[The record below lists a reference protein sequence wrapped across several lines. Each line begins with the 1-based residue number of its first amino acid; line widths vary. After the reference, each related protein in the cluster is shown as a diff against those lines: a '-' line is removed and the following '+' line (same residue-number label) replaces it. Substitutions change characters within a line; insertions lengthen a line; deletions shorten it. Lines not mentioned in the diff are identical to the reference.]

1 MAEIKNSS
9 KQDVPFIFLKWLV
22 IVMSIVMVLGF
33 LFLVTIL
40 CVKIYK
46 FNTASPTV
54 TESSVQDLLISK
66 GKIESVSIN
75 DNLLTIVVKVDANN
89 LEVFVIDTKDGL
101 LINQYY
107 IKQKK
112 AFIMSDYNPQI

>member
-22 IVMSIVMVLGF
+22 IVLSVVMVLGF
-33 LFLVTIL
+33 LFLVSIL
-40 CVKIYK
+40 SVKIYK
-46 FNTASPTV
+46 FNTTSPTV
-54 TESSVQDLLISK
+54 TKSSVQDVLISK
-66 GKIESVSIN
+66 GKIESVTVN

-107 IKQKK
+107 VKQKK
-112 AFIMSDYNPQI
+112 SLYNE

>member
-22 IVMSIVMVLGF
+22 IVLSIVMVSGF
-33 LFLVTIL
+33 LFLISIL
-40 CVKIYK
+40 SVKIYK
-46 FNTASPTV
+46 FNTTSPTV
-54 TESSVQDLLISK
+54 TELSVKDLLISK
-66 GKIESVSIN
+66 GKIESVSVN
-75 DNLLTIVVKVDANN
+75 DRLLTIVVKVDANN
-89 LEVFVIDTKDGL
+89 LEVSVIDSKDGL

-112 AFIMSDYNPQI
+112 SLYNE

>member
-22 IVMSIVMVLGF
+22 IVLSVVMVSGF
-33 LFLVTIL
+33 LFLISIL
-40 CVKIYK
+40 SVKIYK
-46 FNTASPTV
+46 FNTTSPTV
-54 TESSVQDLLISK
+54 TELSVKDLLISK
-66 GKIESVSIN
+66 GKIESVSVN
-75 DNLLTIVVKVDANN
+75 DRLLTIVVKVDANN
-89 LEVFVIDTKDGL
+89 LEVSVIDTKDGL

-112 AFIMSDYNPQI
+112 SLYNE

>member
-9 KQDVPFIFLKWLV
+9 KQDVPFVFLKWLV
-22 IVMSIVMVLGF
+22 IVLSVVMVLGF

-40 CVKIYK
+40 SVKIYK
-46 FNTASPTV
+46 FNTTSPSV
-54 TESSVQDLLISK
+54 TESSVQDLIISK
-66 GKIESVSIN
+66 GKIESVNVN

-89 LEVFVIDTKDGL
+89 LEVSVVDTNDGI

-107 IKQKK
+107 IKQGK
-112 AFIMSDYNPQI
+112 SLYNE

>member
-22 IVMSIVMVLGF
+22 IVLSVVMVSGF
-33 LFLVTIL
+33 LFLISIL
-40 CVKIYK
+40 SVKIYK
-46 FNTASPTV
+46 FNTTSPTV
-54 TESSVQDLLISK
+54 TELSVKDLLISK
-66 GKIESVSIN
+66 GKIESVSVN
-75 DNLLTIVVKVDANN
+75 DRLLTIVVKVDANK
-89 LEVFVIDTKDGL
+89 LEVSVINTKDGS

-112 AFIMSDYNPQI
+112 NLYNE

>member
-22 IVMSIVMVLGF
+22 IVLSVVMVLGF

-40 CVKIYK
+40 SVKIYK
-46 FNTASPTV
+46 FNTTSPAV
-54 TESSVQDLLISK
+54 TESSFQDVLISK
-66 GKIESVSIN
+66 GKIESVTVD

-89 LEVFVIDTKDGL
+89 LEVFVIDTKDGF

-107 IKQKK
+107 IKQTK
-112 AFIMSDYNPQI
+112 SSYNE

>member
-22 IVMSIVMVLGF
+22 IVLSVVMVLGF
-33 LFLVTIL
+33 LFLVSIL
-40 CVKIYK
+40 SVKIYK
-46 FNTASPTV
+46 FNTTSPTV
-54 TESSVQDLLISK
+54 TKSFVRDVLISK
-66 GKIESVSIN
+66 GKIESVTVN

-89 LEVFVIDTKDGL
+89 LEVFVMDTKDGS

-107 IKQKK
+107 VKQKK
-112 AFIMSDYNPQI
+112 SLYNE

>member
-22 IVMSIVMVLGF
+22 IVLSVVMVLGF
-33 LFLVTIL
+33 LFLVSIL
-40 CVKIYK
+40 SVKIYK
-46 FNTASPTV
+46 FNTTSPAV
-54 TESSVQDLLISK
+54 TKSSVQDVLISK
-66 GKIESVSIN
+66 GKIESVTVN

-89 LEVFVIDTKDGL
+89 LEVFVMDTKDGS

-107 IKQKK
+107 VKQKK
-112 AFIMSDYNPQI
+112 SLYNE